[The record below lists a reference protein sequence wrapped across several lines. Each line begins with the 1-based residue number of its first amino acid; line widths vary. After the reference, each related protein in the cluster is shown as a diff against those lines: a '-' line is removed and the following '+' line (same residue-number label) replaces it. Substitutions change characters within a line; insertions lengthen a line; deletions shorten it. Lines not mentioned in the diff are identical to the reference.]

1 MPLRRAQRGE
11 GSLFNFRTTLEQ
23 FLSPQGLPKF
33 QKAETVVSSSRLFKL
48 EAAQRR
54 PSFLS

>member
-11 GSLFNFRTTLEQ
+11 GSLFDFRTTLEQ
-23 FLSPQGLPKF
+23 VLSRQWLPKF

-48 EAAQRR
+48 EAAQRWPR
-54 PSFLS
+54 FLS